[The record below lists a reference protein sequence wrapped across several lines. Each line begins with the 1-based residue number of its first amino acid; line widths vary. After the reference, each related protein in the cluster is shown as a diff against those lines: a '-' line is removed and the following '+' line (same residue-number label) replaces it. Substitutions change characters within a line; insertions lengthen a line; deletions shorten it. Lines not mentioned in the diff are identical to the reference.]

1 MSDSHLFLFACIT
14 PKAEYAIE
22 AKQALVGI
30 LAATRAESGCLQFE
44 LHDNFA
50 THDNLKANGEF
61 ESHGNETGQLFLYE
75 EWVNEAALEQH
86 YQQPYTQ
93 AVFESY
99 QEWLA
104 KPVEINKMYKVVL
117 S

>member
-1 MSDSHLFLFACIT
+1 MSNRNPHLFLFACIT
-14 PKAEYAIE
+14 PKAEYAIAAKE
-22 AKQALVGI
+22 ALMGI

-50 THDNLKANGEF
+50 LHDNF
-61 ESHGNETGQLFLYE
+61 ESHDSEASQLFLYE
-75 EWVNEAALEQH
+75 EWVDEAALEQH

-99 QEWLA
+99 QAWLA